1 MALEIPEELKNSF
14 QEGNT
19 EKEEII
25 KANEL
30 EDDSN
35 DKNKKRKSEATN
47 KLVEFG
53 REVYANKTDEEK
65 NKLGSESRNLE
76 LLYFLGA
83 ESQTKIKKSKVV
95 SSTGNSESVSY
106 KVPTTVGAFFKSR
119 KDTCIPRID
128 ISITP
133 LTGIDYD
140 KDIKW
145 KNVRA
150 NEEFDLNMMEAM
162 IFLTSDEYCGA
173 VSYQGQPDAIKLGF
187 NATKYF
193 RNEQELPTP
202 HFKEKAN
209 SGSQSNFITI
219 DIEDPETGLWKIKDE
234 FKERYGKYLETISI
248 ERVSRKQSSPS
259 HAALVALGIQKIL
272 GVKNTPKEKE
282 EQKNNIK

>member
-1 MALEIPEELKNSF
+1 MALDIPKDLKNGF
-14 QEGNT
+14 QET
-19 EKEEII
+19 TIEKKEII
-25 KANEL
+25 NANEL
-30 EDDSN
+30 KEDSIE
-35 DKNKKRKSEATN
+35 KKKKKKTEANN

-65 NKLGSESRNLE
+65 IKLGIESRNLE

-83 ESQTKIKKSKVV
+83 KSQIKTKKSKGV

-106 KVPTTVGAFFKSR
+106 KVPTTVGAVFKSY

-128 ISITP
+128 IEITP
-133 LTGIDYD
+133 LTGIDYE
-140 KDIKW
+140 KDVEWQSVK
-145 KNVRA
+145 A
-150 NEEFDLNMMEAM
+150 HEEFDLNMMEAM

-193 RNEQELPTP
+193 KNEQKLPTP

-209 SGSQSNFITI
+209 SGSQSNFVNI
-219 DIEDPETGLWKIKDE
+219 DMEDPETGAWKIKDE

-248 ERVSRKQSSPS
+248 ERTRKTPATPN

-272 GVKNTPKEKE
+272 GVKNAPKEKS